1 MRAAAAILAMAL
13 AAPGATAAAQ
23 ELRDARQETLT
34 AGDGA
39 VFTVTTATVRVPER
53 RGGGAAANAS
63 FTDLA
68 VVRVRAG
75 DRPSGTTHVVLA
87 GGPGDSGVNL
97 VLGLARQGGAAIA
110 GLMGGDIIGIDQR
123 GTGKSVPS
131 LASTALYGLPLD
143 RPGSPA
149 EWLPRIEEVSR
160 RVAADFRARGIGLEH
175 YNSRES
181 ADDVEDVRR
190 AFGAGK
196 LTMWGRS
203 YGSHLALAFMSRHPE
218 AVERAILVGPE
229 GPDHTLKRPAVVDRV
244 LATIAERAQMPDLV
258 ERLRAVVAG
267 LERQPAVV
275 DIVHPLTRQPAR
287 VAIGAFDVQWL
298 MSLALGDPRMLATL
312 PASIGQMS
320 EGNFT
325 GVAQAAAIRRNR
337 FGVESAMK
345 HMMDLSSGATVA
357 RRDAI
362 AREAAASPLG
372 DAINFPGAATMA
384 AWGAVDLGD
393 SYRQPV
399 RSDVPVLIVAG
410 DLDPRTPVENARE
423 IAATLERASV
433 VVVENATHQF
443 DLFGSAAMREL
454 LAAFLR
460 DGAAPVSRIALP
472 PVAWVR

>member
-1 MRAAAAILAMAL
+1 MKAAAAILTVAL
-13 AAPGATAAAQ
+13 AMPGATAAAQ
-23 ELRDARQETLT
+23 DLRDVKQEALT
-34 AGDGA
+34 AGDGT
-39 VFTVTTATVRVPER
+39 VFTVTSATVRVPER
-53 RGGGAAANAS
+53 RGGATANQA
-63 FTDLA
+63 FIDLA

-75 DRPSGTTHVVLA
+75 DRPSGATHVVLA

-123 GTGKSVPS
+123 GTGKSVPN
-131 LASTALYGLPLD
+131 LASAALYDLPLD

-149 EWLPRIEEVSR
+149 EWLPRVEQVSR

-175 YNSRES
+175 YTTRES
-181 ADDVEDVRR
+181 ADDIEEVRR
-190 AFGAGK
+190 AFGAGR
-196 LTMWGRS
+196 LTVWGRS
-203 YGSHLALAFMSRHPE
+203 YGSHLALAFMSRHPA

-229 GPDHTLKRPAVVDRV
+229 GPDHTLKRPAIVDRV

-258 ERLRAVVAG
+258 DRLGGVVAG

-275 DIVHPLTRQPAR
+275 EIVHPLTRQPAR

-298 MSLALGDPRMLATL
+298 MSLALGDPRLLATL
-312 PASIGQMS
+312 PASIRQMS

-325 GVAQAAAIRRNR
+325 GVAQAAAIRRSR

-345 HMMDLSSGATVA
+345 HMMDLSSGATSA
-357 RRDAI
+357 RREAI

-372 DAINFPGAATMA
+372 NAINFPGSAAMA
-384 AWGAVDLGD
+384 AWGALDLGD

-423 IAATLERASV
+423 IAATLPRASV

-443 DLFGSAAMREL
+443 DLFGSTAMREM

-472 PVAWVR
+472 PIAFVR

>member
-1 MRAAAAILAMAL
+1 MKAAAAILAMAL
-13 AAPGATAAAQ
+13 ATSGATATAQ

-39 VFTVTTATVRVPER
+39 VFTVTSATVRVPER
-53 RGGGAAANAS
+53 RGGAAANPA
-63 FTDLA
+63 FIDLA

-75 DRPSGTTHVVLA
+75 DRPSGATHVVLA
-87 GGPGDSGVNL
+87 GGPGDSGVNV

-131 LASTALYGLPLD
+131 LASAALYGLPLD
-143 RPGSPA
+143 RPGSPG
-149 EWLPRIEEVSR
+149 EWLPQIEAVTR

-181 ADDVEDVRR
+181 ADDIEDVRR
-190 AFGAGK
+190 AFGAGR
-196 LTMWGRS
+196 LTVWGRS
-203 YGSHLALAFMSRHPE
+203 YGSHLALAFLARHPE
-218 AVERAILVGPE
+218 AVERAVLVGPE
-229 GPDHTLKRPAVVDRV
+229 GPDHTLKRPAFVDRV

-258 ERLRAVVAG
+258 DRLRGVVAG

-275 DIVHPLTRQPAR
+275 EIVHPLTRQPAR
-287 VAIGAFDVQWL
+287 VAIGGFDVQWL
-298 MSLALGDPRMLATL
+298 TSLALGDPRLLATL
-312 PASIGQMS
+312 PASIRQMS
-320 EGNFT
+320 EGHFT
-325 GVAQAAAIRRNR
+325 GVAQAAAIRRSR

-345 HMMDLSSGATVA
+345 HLMDLSSGSTSL
-357 RRDAI
+357 RRTAI
-362 AREAAASPLG
+362 AREAISSPLG

-384 AWGAVDLGD
+384 AWGAIDLGD
-393 SYRQPV
+393 GFRQPV
-399 RSDVPVLIVAG
+399 RSEVPVLILAG

-423 IAATLERASV
+423 IAATLPRASV

-454 LAAFLR
+454 LGAFLR
-460 DGAAPVSRIALP
+460 DGVAPVARIALP
-472 PVAWVR
+472 PIAFVR